1 MHEMS
6 ITMSMMEIVREHM
19 EKNGVKRLKKLR
31 IRVGELTAV
40 EPQSLIFCFE
50 IYTKGSSMEGV
61 TLEIENVPLKGRCG
75 DCKREFCIDEFSFDC
90 PACNSN
96 SIENISSHELDII
109 SMEAE

>member
-1 MHEMS
+1 ML
-6 ITMSMMEIVREHM
+6 EIVREHM
-19 EKNGVKRLKKLR
+19 EKNGLKRLKKLR

-50 IYTKGSSMEGV
+50 IYIKGSSMEGA

-75 DCKREFCIDEFSFDC
+75 DCKREFRIDEFSFDC